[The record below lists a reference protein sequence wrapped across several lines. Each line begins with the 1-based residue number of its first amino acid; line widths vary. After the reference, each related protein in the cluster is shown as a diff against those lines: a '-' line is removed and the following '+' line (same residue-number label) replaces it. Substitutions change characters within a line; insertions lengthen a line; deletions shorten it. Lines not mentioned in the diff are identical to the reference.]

1 MKKTVIYAAL
11 LAFSMSLCAVPA
23 AMANDGPP
31 AAKEL
36 PSATETTKKEEIP
49 PEIKVMINRI
59 HEIKDMDKSSLT
71 HADKKALRKEVRA
84 IRAAIR
90 SSGNG
95 IYLSVGALLVII
107 IIILL
112 V

>member
-1 MKKTVIYAAL
+1 MKKSMFFALALIFSLGLSAAPL
-11 LAFSMSLCAVPA
+11 
-23 AMANDGPP
+23 MANERGPATRENP
-31 AAKEL
+31 
-36 PSATETTKKEEIP
+36 PATETTKKEEIP
-49 PEIKVMINRI
+49 PEIQVMINRL

-71 HADKKALRKEVRA
+71 RADKKALRKEVRS

>member
-1 MKKTVIYAAL
+1 MIYAL
-11 LAFSMSLCAVPA
+11 VLVFSVGLSAAPVWANAGTPA
-23 AMANDGPP
+23 SKGNPP
-31 AAKEL
+31 
-36 PSATETTKKEEIP
+36 ATETTKKEEIP
-49 PEIKVMINRI
+49 PEIQVMINRL

-71 HADKKALRKEVRA
+71 RADKKELRKEVRS